1 VMSCDE
7 LRANQSEK
15 VGQYI
20 YLTNRVR
27 GDSTVFD
34 ILQFLHM
41 LASNKNKL
49 VRVTGRRG
57 VASSLDIKYRPIP
70 NNGLIPGLFQ
80 EFLNP

>member
-1 VMSCDE
+1 MSCDE

-41 LASNKNKL
+41 LACYMMMA
-49 VRVTGRRG
+49 RG
-57 VASSLDIKYRPIP
+57 IQKY
-70 NNGLIPGLFQ
+70 
-80 EFLNP
+80 

>member
-1 VMSCDE
+1 MSCDE

-41 LASNKNKL
+41 LACMT
-49 VRVTGRRG
+49 VVETVTETMHLTIFIITRN
-57 VASSLDIKYRPIP
+57 AAPETLTINIK
-70 NNGLIPGLFQ
+70 
-80 EFLNP
+80 